1 MELRVLRYFLA
12 VAQEKNITHAAE
24 KLLISQPTLS
34 KQLSDLEAELGTK
47 LFIRGHKEITLTS
60 EGDYLR
66 SRAEEI
72 IDLTDKTFTNI
83 QTDQVISGE
92 LTLGAGE
99 SIGMK
104 RIINVISGITQDYP
118 DVKIHLVSGN
128 ADEMESMLNRGTLD
142 FAVLMGERP
151 LENYHYLKIPEMDQW
166 GILMLKDNLLA
177 QKETINPTD
186 LIDKPLLLSAQA
198 LQNHC
203 FQDWWGNLGPQ
214 MNIIGTFTL
223 VYNAEL
229 LVEKNGSYMITF
241 NHLINN
247 SPTQNLIFRPLAPN
261 LFEPITVIW
270 KKNTVQS
277 KVNQL
282 FIQRLKASLDN

>member
-34 KQLSDLEAELGTK
+34 KQLSDLETELGTK

-72 IDLTDKTFTNI
+72 IDLTDKTFANI

-166 GILMLKDNLLA
+166 GVLMLKDNLLA

-198 LQNHC
+198 LQNHR

-229 LVEKNGSYMITF
+229 LAEKNGSYMITF